1 MWIVSISLA
10 SPTFSSVNSFFFS
23 YGQDI
28 NSTES
33 DRPFLGINNA
43 VGLSLIPLMIKEMEN
58 TNATTIPIKQ
68 VINATPSN
76 ATALQN
82 ISKNSTENNNTNTG
96 DTNDGF
102 KPVNDTAKELIPFA
116 TPSNATALQN
126 ISKNS
131 TENNNTNTGDTN
143 GGFKPVN
150 DTAKELIPFVVNLTK
165 NTNATDIAMA
175 RTINATP
182 SNATALQNM
191 TRDNTNNGF
200 NPVNDTTK
208 ESDSFCCQSDKKHQ
222 CYHYTD
228 QTSNQLPLR
237 QMLQPSKAFPKTA
250 PRTTT
255 PKPVT
260 PTTVS
265 NPVNDTAKDLIPFVN
280 LTKNPNTLGLQ

>member
-143 GGFKPVN
+143 DGFKLVN

-191 TRDNTNNGF
+191 TRDNTNDGF
-200 NPVNDTTK
+200 K
-208 ESDSFCCQSDKKHQ
+208 
-222 CYHYTD
+222 
-228 QTSNQLPLR
+228 
-237 QMLQPSKAFPKTA
+237 
-250 PRTTT
+250 
-255 PKPVT
+255 
-260 PTTVS
+260 
-265 NPVNDTAKDLIPFVN
+265 PVNDTAKELIPFVVNLTKNTNATTIPIKQVFNATPSNATALQNISKNSTENNNANTGDTNDGFKPVNDTAKELIPFVN
-280 LTKNPNTLGLQ
+280 LTKNTNTQGLQ

>member
-1 MWIVSISLA
+1 MHGKNIKKLFFTLSLSLMSIVSISLV

-96 DTNDGF
+96 DTNNGF
-102 KPVNDTAKELIPFA
+102 N
-116 TPSNATALQN
+116 
-126 ISKNS
+126 
-131 TENNNTNTGDTN
+131 
-143 GGFKPVN
+143 PVN

-165 NTNATDIAMA
+165 NTNATTIPIKQV
-175 RTINATP
+175 INATP
-182 SNATALQNM
+182 SNATALQNISKNG
-191 TRDNTNNGF
+191 TENNNTNTGDTNNGF
-200 NPVNDTTK
+200 NPVNDTAK
-208 ESDSFCCQSDKKHQ
+208 E
-222 CYHYTD
+222 
-228 QTSNQLPLR
+228 
-237 QMLQPSKAFPKTA
+237 
-250 PRTTT
+250 
-255 PKPVT
+255 
-260 PTTVS
+260 
-265 NPVNDTAKDLIPFVN
+265 LIPFVN
-280 LTKNPNTLGLQ
+280 LTKNPNTQGLQ